1 MVKLA
6 LLGLCALIVAC
17 TPTPPDTIV
26 FAMATAPSVLDPR
39 LASDAASERVNALLY
54 DRLVV
59 LDAQGVPQPGIA
71 SWQQL
76 GPRHYRITLLPRRAA
91 FWDGQQPDAL
101 DVVATYRSLLDR
113 SLGSPHASALAHL
126 NEVVA
131 VDRTRVDFHLARPD
145 PLFPSRLTIG
155 IVPARVIATRKL
167 ARDPLGSGPFAL
179 VERRE
184 DGGILLRR
192 RQDGQR
198 VLLAP
203 VTDPTMRA
211 LKLLRGEA
219 QLLQNDLPGELY
231 GVLEESDRLQLR
243 QSPGTTFAYIGFNL
257 ADPTLARREVRA
269 AIAHAIDREAII
281 RFLFGGRARVAESVL
296 SPTHWAAATDLAP
309 YAHDPALARDY
320 LRRAG
325 FSDERPLVLSYKTST
340 DPFRLRIA
348 HVLQSQLA
356 EAGIRLEIGSYDW
369 GTFFGDI
376 KAGRFQMYS
385 LSWVGVSS
393 PDILRYAFHSASTP
407 PAGANRG
414 RYRSA
419 EVDRLIE
426 LAESADPGSAAAL
439 YADVQRQLH
448 RDLVYV
454 PLWYEANVAVSRGL
468 TGYAPGH
475 DGNYLALNRVMMSN
489 ADGR

>member
-1 MVKLA
+1 
-6 LLGLCALIVAC
+6 
-17 TPTPPDTIV
+17 
-26 FAMATAPSVLDPR
+26 
-39 LASDAASERVNALLY
+39 
-54 DRLVV
+54 
-59 LDAQGVPQPGIA
+59 
-71 SWQQL
+71 
-76 GPRHYRITLLPRRAA
+76 
-91 FWDGQQPDAL
+91 
-101 DVVATYRSLLDR
+101 
-113 SLGSPHASALAHL
+113 
-126 NEVVA
+126 
-131 VDRTRVDFHLARPD
+131 
-145 PLFPSRLTIG
+145 
-155 IVPARVIATRKL
+155 
-167 ARDPLGSGPFAL
+167 
-179 VERRE
+179 
-184 DGGILLRR
+184 
-192 RQDGQR
+192 
-198 VLLAP
+198 
-203 VTDPTMRA
+203 
-211 LKLLRGEA
+211 
-219 QLLQNDLPGELY
+219 
-231 GVLEESDRLQLR
+231 
-243 QSPGTTFAYIGFNL
+243 L

-414 RYRSA
+414 RYRSV
-419 EVDRLIE
+419 EVDRLIG